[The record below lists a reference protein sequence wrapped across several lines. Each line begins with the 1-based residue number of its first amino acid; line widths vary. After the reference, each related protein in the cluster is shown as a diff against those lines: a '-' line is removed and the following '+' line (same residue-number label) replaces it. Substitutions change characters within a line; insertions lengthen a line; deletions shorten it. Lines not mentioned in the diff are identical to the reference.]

1 MRPPPDR
8 MRLSPAS
15 DRPGGGPPTPTP
27 ATEVI
32 RPHPRAWEVGARF
45 STYEIDSLLA
55 SGGMAE
61 VWRAKI
67 KGMEGFEKRI
77 VIKTMLT
84 QYQDRSDVVEMF
96 VTEAS
101 LAARLSHPNI
111 VDVIDFGQLEG
122 RYFIAMEYVPG
133 MSLRFAQKRMR
144 SRGGRLPVAAVLHV
158 ARDVCEALQYMHDLE
173 DASGEMGL
181 IHRDLSPDN
190 IIMSTSG
197 TTKLIDFGTA
207 RATLRSPPSP
217 SFVGKFRYAA
227 PERIKQQGEDN
238 RSDIYSLGVIL
249 YESLVGARPFEG
261 TDADVIRLVTS
272 NVACDPRAAAADVP
286 ASVAEVV
293 KKATAANPAHR
304 YATAQAMGTALAR
317 CLVELAATNK
327 EREVTGALAILLDE
341 GPARPAVDASGVT
354 APAPPPPRREAI
366 PQPVAGPEDPESGV
380 VAIHELEIIE
390 ASGPIRD
397 FVEREPSI
405 EPIPASDTE
414 KISITLPPEAFPA
427 GTEPPDEDD
436 AAGIPAGPILDSAS
450 AAAWTPPP
458 DMAMMAPTP
467 PPVLLGT
474 ANLNDAIRGAI
485 AGSSATRLR
494 GWHRG
499 PVSTQET
506 KQSDWAVAIFDQGIE
521 MRLEGRYEEALE
533 AWELAARLAPENHL
547 YRAQINKLRAQLQAR
562 ARR

>member
-1 MRPPPDR
+1 MNLAPPK
-8 MRLSPAS
+8 S
-15 DRPGGGPPTPTP
+15 DRGPLTPTP
-27 ATEVI
+27 ATEVL
-32 RPHPRAWEVGARF
+32 RAQPRAWEVGDRF

-84 QYQDRSDVVEMF
+84 HYQDRPDVVEMF

-101 LAARLSHPNI
+101 LAGRLSHPNI

-144 SRGGRLPVAAVLHV
+144 ARGGRLPVAAVLHV

-173 DASGEMGL
+173 DGNGEMGL

-190 IIMSTSG
+190 IIMSSSG

-207 RATLRSPPSP
+207 RATARTKPSP

-227 PERIKQQGEDN
+227 PERIKQEGEDN

-249 YESLVGARPFEG
+249 YESLVGVRPFEG
-261 TDADVIRLVTS
+261 TDADVIRQVTS
-272 NVACDPRAAAADVP
+272 SVACDPRAAGADVP

-293 KKATAANPAHR
+293 KKATAANPANR
-304 YATAQAMGTALAR
+304 YASAQALGTALAR
-317 CLVELAATNK
+317 CLAELGATNK
-327 EREVTGALAILLDE
+327 QHEVTGALATLLDE
-341 GPARPAVDASGVT
+341 GPARPAVDVSGVT
-354 APAPPPPRREAI
+354 APAPPPRRDAV
-366 PQPVAGPEDPESGV
+366 PQPIGAVHDPESGH

-397 FVEREPSI
+397 VI
-405 EPIPASDTE
+405 EPMPPADTE
-414 KISITLPPEAFPA
+414 KINITLPPEAFPQGGEVA
-427 GTEPPDEDD
+427 ADFPSAAEAISE
-436 AAGIPAGPILDSAS
+436 AAGIPAAPIFDGGAL
-450 AAAWTPPP
+450 TPPP
-458 DMAMMAPTP
+458 
-467 PPVLLGT
+467 LGS
-474 ANLNDAIRGAI
+474 ASFHDAFRGAV
-485 AGSSATRLR
+485 AGAGATSVR
-494 GWHRG
+494 GWRRNT
-499 PVSTQET
+499 VSTKET
-506 KQSDWAVAIFDQGIE
+506 QQSDWAVAIFDQGIE

-533 AWELAARLAPENHL
+533 AWELALRLAPENHL
-547 YRAQINKLRAQLQAR
+547 YKAQINKLRAQLQAR
-562 ARR
+562 RRR